1 MAITLKDLER
11 AVLER
16 GGRKTKKPAASKE
29 DVRAIIA
36 SALADQPG
44 QYMDRERFL
53 RGQGPD
59 PEAEFGFSGQLAR
72 ERGLGYGQPREPLAP
87 AGNRLRDLV
96 SQLEGQQGVASST
109 LPAVGAEVLEDPT
122 LTASADPVPTG
133 SPAPPAPVATGG
145 PVPREIAEVV
155 GQKMAEEEWKG
166 RGFLDKLFN
175 LDKEELDKEILSMTN
190 RNIRREALARGVPED
205 QIPTL
210 TRKQVAALD
219 RDLPGGFA
227 QAAAYANPYS
237 KVSPTPAGGTKDPA
251 TARLYESEN
260 IKRQGQAETQQWLER
275 FDNEPL
281 AQFQAYQESDVGS
294 RIAQEAGPEVAQ
306 QIGLVLREHG
316 GDPADLYQRL
326 QLLMQGG
333 NDPEE
338 AFADLSNYAAS
349 KRQKRKMN
357 YLISRGLAKY
367 DPLTQ
372 Q

>member
-1 MAITLKDLER
+1 MAITLADLER
-11 AVLER
+11 AVRER
-16 GGRKTKKPAASKE
+16 GGQKKKKADASTE
-29 DVRAIIA
+29 GIRAIIQA
-36 SALADQPG
+36 ALADQPG
-44 QYMDRERFL
+44 DYVTPEMYA
-53 RGQGPD
+53 RGQV
-59 PEAEFGFSGQLAR
+59 PEGGQGFADVIAQ
-72 ERGLGYGQPREPLAP
+72 ERGLGYGDPSRFTGGPADARGLA
-87 AGNRLRDLV
+87 A
-96 SQLEGQQGVASST
+96 QLEAAQGVPSAT
-109 LPAVGAEVLEDPT
+109 FANPAVEEAMQDPN
-122 LTASADPVPTG
+122 LTASTAPVATG
-133 SPAPPAPVATGG
+133 APAPAATATGG

-155 GQKMAEEEWKG
+155 GQQMAEEQWKG
-166 RGFLDKLFN
+166 RSFLDKLFN
-175 LDKEELDKEILSMTN
+175 LDKEELDKEILAMTN
-190 RNIRREALARGVPED
+190 RNIRREALARGVAEED
-205 QIPTL
+205 IPTL

-227 QAAAYANPYS
+227 QAAAYANPFS
-237 KVSPTPAGGTKDPA
+237 KVTPTPAGGTKDPA
-251 TARLYESEN
+251 TARLYESEK
-260 IKRQGQAETQQWLER
+260 IKRVGQAETQQWLEK

-281 AQFQAYQESDVGS
+281 AQFQSYQNSDVAS

-306 QIGLVLREHG
+306 QIGLVVREHG

-338 AFADLSNYAAS
+338 AFADLTNYAAS